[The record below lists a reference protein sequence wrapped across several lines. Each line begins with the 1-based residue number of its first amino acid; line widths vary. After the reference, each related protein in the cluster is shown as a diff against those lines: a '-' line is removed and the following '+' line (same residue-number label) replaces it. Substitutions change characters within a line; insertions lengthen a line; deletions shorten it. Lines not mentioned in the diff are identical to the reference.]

1 MGLQYEKN
9 ERKEYIS
16 TVIFS
21 PFRRMI
27 EHRHWSLKMAS
38 FNIAEYI
45 GKSVIILLTSFQI
58 IQVNIMLECS
68 I

>member
-1 MGLQYEKN
+1 MQAIAIIEIVKKATPVTFTIGSRMGLQYEKN

-27 EHRHWSLKMAS
+27 EHRH
-38 FNIAEYI
+38 
-45 GKSVIILLTSFQI
+45 
-58 IQVNIMLECS
+58 
-68 I
+68 